1 MIQTLSSCNE
11 STIYIYTVKTHM
23 WSIYE
28 RSPYI
33 CEVFMLDYIIK
44 TKTHTCSIH
53 IYIYVCEVLMLD
65 YIIKNENTYMFDLL
79 YERRKG
85 EKIFKNYTT
94 DHHLQK

>member
-44 TKTHTCSIH
+44 
-53 IYIYVCEVLMLD
+53 
-65 YIIKNENTYMFDLL
+65 NENTYMFDLL